1 MHVSTVLRLHRKYRV
16 LPKMF
21 GVPVKNLTNR
31 NCYLA
36 CLQQAASVWALSMAI
51 LVTCYKLRCCE
62 AEWQSWAAYPTDG
75 RTSITGMDKHGICY
89 GSMQGM
95 CGELLLEQD
104 E

>member
-1 MHVSTVLRLHRKYRV
+1 MHVSTVLGLRRKYRV
-16 LPKMF
+16 LLKVF
-21 GVPVKNLTNR
+21 SAPVKNLTNR

-36 CLQQAASVWALSMAI
+36 CMQRAASVRALSMAI
-51 LVTCYKLRCCE
+51 LVTCCKLRCCE
-62 AEWQSWAAYPTDG
+62 AGWQSWAAYPTDG
-75 RTSITGMDKHGICY
+75 RTPITGMNKHGKCY